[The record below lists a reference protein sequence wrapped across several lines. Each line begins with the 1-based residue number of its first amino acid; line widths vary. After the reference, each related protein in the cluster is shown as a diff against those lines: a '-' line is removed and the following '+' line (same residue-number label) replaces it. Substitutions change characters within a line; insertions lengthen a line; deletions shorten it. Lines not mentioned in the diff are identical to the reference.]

1 MVNLLYILLVY
12 EMAYAL
18 TDADTMGHSEE
29 TVTWEVGTKW
39 KRRKGKDKKD
49 WRVGQTTTWVRDPDV
64 ACEAEMRETEEEER
78 AVESLLTCI
87 EKHPSTTS
95 SEDIILLNPKLE
107 QDESEQQF
115 GRVACGS
122 HFIIPA
128 VPVII
133 QEVGPRA
140 PSASSYRNDGQTSI
154 SPGIG
159 APLGTSERIS
169 LTSRI
174 SLGSGAVMG
183 VEVAQVTTQ
192 TATDSGAEAAAPPHR
207 RERRRGCRGSK
218 INKRAAAA
226 AQAQLASD

>member
-1 MVNLLYILLVY
+1 MVNLPHILLIY

-18 TDADTMGHSEE
+18 TEAGTMGQSED

-39 KRRKGKDKKD
+39 KRKKGKDKKD
-49 WRVGQTTTWVRDPDV
+49 WRTGQKMTWVGGSDAAYV
-64 ACEAEMRETEEEER
+64 AEMRETEEEER

-87 EKHPSTTS
+87 EKQPSTSS
-95 SEDIILLNPKLE
+95 SEDIILFNPKIE
-107 QDESEQQF
+107 RDESEQQI
-115 GRVACGS
+115 GRIACGNHS
-122 HFIIPA
+122 IIPA
-128 VPVII
+128 VPVTI
-133 QEVGPRA
+133 QEFGPVG
-140 PSASSYRNDGQTSI
+140 SYRNERQTFI

-159 APLGTSERIS
+159 TLSGMSECIS
-169 LTSRI
+169 LAPRI
-174 SLGSGAVMG
+174 PLSSVAPMD

-192 TATDSGAEAAAPPHR
+192 IATDSGAEAAAPPHR

>member
-49 WRVGQTTTWVRDPDV
+49 WRVGQTTTWVRDPDA

-107 QDESEQQF
+107 QDESEQQI
-115 GRVACGS
+115 GRIACGS
-122 HFIIPA
+122 HSNIPA
-128 VPVII
+128 VPVTI
-133 QEVGPRA
+133 QEFGPVG
-140 PSASSYRNDGQTSI
+140 SYRNDRQTSI
-154 SPGIG
+154 FPGIG
-159 APLGTSERIS
+159 ALSGMSERTSLTPRIS
-169 LTSRI
+169 LS
-174 SLGSGAVMG
+174 SVAPMD